1 MKLKQLEYFRVICK
15 YSNITRAAEELHVSQ
30 PSLSSVIR
38 ELEEEFQVPL
48 FHRLSKGLVPTEQ
61 GKVLLEEAKLLLG
74 QAEHLTARMQALV
87 SENPVIRLGTP
98 PMMATLIFPRLL
110 RAFSARH
117 PDIRVEMMEHGSLAN
132 RRLLL
137 EGRLD
142 AALISAA
149 ATPPATFGYRELGL
163 ADICF
168 YVSRHHALAARPFL
182 CPEDIQDT
190 PLVLLGED
198 SFLASFVT
206 RYFGEH
212 GMSPRILLR
221 TSQLA
226 TIRRLIESNT
236 AATFL
241 FDQVLE
247 ETGDIVKLP
256 VRGFPPVPMFLIWNA
271 GEPVSSATRK
281 LIRLTE
287 KGF

>member
-38 ELEEEFQVPL
+38 DLEEEFQVPL

-132 RRLLL
+132 RSLLL

-149 ATPPATFGYRELGL
+149 ATPPRHLRLPGAGSGGYL
-163 ADICF
+163 
-168 YVSRHHALAARPFL
+168 
-182 CPEDIQDT
+182 
-190 PLVLLGED
+190 
-198 SFLASFVT
+198 
-206 RYFGEH
+206 
-212 GMSPRILLR
+212 LLR
-221 TSQLA
+221 IPAPRPGCPALPLSRRCPGYSPGPAGGGFLPGQLCDPVLWGTRHVA
-226 TIRRLIESNT
+226 PYP
-236 AATFL
+236 AAHQPACHHPAA
-241 FDQVLE
+241 D
-247 ETGDIVKLP
+247 
-256 VRGFPPVPMFLIWNA
+256 
-271 GEPVSSATRK
+271 
-281 LIRLTE
+281 
-287 KGF
+287 